1 VTNPNA
7 IDPDLMQFALDQATT
22 QDSDIEYADVKWM
35 RRSSRSIGVKNG
47 SVEQNTQQNTEGIGI
62 KILYGGAYGFAATNI
77 MTKDAIGIAAKR
89 ALRVAKASA
98 TTMRNPIQLAEEPV
112 HVDTVATPMKIDPDD
127 VDLAETIA
135 VLVDASKA
143 ADIGDD
149 RIKARSAS
157 YDHWKD
163 HMVLWTSEGSRI
175 DQLISVVG
183 GAVDTLSV
191 QGTETQRRSYP
202 ASFRGDFSTAGY
214 EYFKDMELV
223 ENAPIAAQESVDLLE
238 AEQCPEQNDATVI
251 IRPAQ
256 LMLQLHENFHGA
268 ELDRALDYE
277 AAFAGTSFLK
287 PHLLGELQFGS
298 ELININTDATHPG
311 GLGTFFYDHEGVKA
325 QNQPMVKNG
334 KFVGYMTSRETAPLM
349 GLERSNGTARSSAYD
364 RMPLIRMTNTIL
376 QPGDYD
382 YQEMI
387 EETKDGFIF
396 DTNVSWSI
404 DDLRLSFQFGTEIGW
419 RIKDG
424 EITNLVKNPSYTGIT
439 PQFWNSADAVA
450 DKNDF
455 RMYGT
460 PNCGKGEPGQV
471 MYTGHGSSSV
481 RFRDVRI
488 GVVQL

>member
-1 VTNPNA
+1 
-7 IDPDLMQFALDQATT
+7 MQFALEQAQ
-22 QDSDIEYADVKWM
+22 QDSGVTYADVKWL
-35 RRSSRSIGVKNG
+35 RRSARSISVKNG
-47 SVEQNTQQNTEGIGI
+47 SVEGNSQQNTEGIGI
-62 KILYGGAYGFAATNI
+62 KVLYGGAYGFAATN
-77 MTKDAIGIAAKR
+77 MVDKEAIAIAAKR

-98 TTMRNPIQLAEEPV
+98 TTMKRPIKLADEPV
-112 HVDTVATPMKIDPDD
+112 HQDVVATAMQKDPDD
-127 VDLAETIA
+127 IDLAETISI
-135 VLVDASKA
+135 LVDATKA
-143 ADIGDD
+143 ADLGDE
-149 RIKARSAS
+149 RIKVRNAG
-157 YDHWKD
+157 YDTWKD

-175 DQLISVVG
+175 DQLIAVVG
-183 GAVDTLSV
+183 GSVDTLSV
-191 QGTETQRRSYP
+191 AGSETQRRSYP

-214 EYFKDMELV
+214 EYFESLDLV
-223 ENAPIAAQESVDLLE
+223 GNAPKAAQESLDLLD
-238 AEQCPEQNDATVI
+238 APQCPERNDATVI

-298 ELININTDATHPG
+298 ELISIDADATAKG
-311 GLGTFFYDHEGVKA
+311 GLGTFFYDHEGVAA
-325 QNQPMVKNG
+325 QKTPMVEHG
-334 KFVGYMTSRETAPLM
+334 KFVGYMSSRETAPLM
-349 GLERSNGTARSSAYD
+349 GLDRSSGTARASAYD
-364 RMPLIRMTNTIL
+364 RMPLIRMTNTNL
-376 QPGDYD
+376 RPGDWD
-382 YQEMI
+382 YEEMI
-387 EETKDGFIF
+387 EDTKDGYIF

-419 RIKDG
+419 RVEDG
-424 EITNLVKNPSYTGIT
+424 EITGLVKNPSYTGIT

-450 DKNDF
+450 NEKDF